1 MKIVVHGGLPFVPVT
16 IRQGSK
22 NLVLKNVL
30 LDTGSAGSI
39 FSSDK
44 LREAGIYPQK
54 DALVRRIIGVGGD
67 EFVVETAVDNITVG
81 HLNLTDFII
90 EAGAMDYNFI
100 IDGIVGFDFLHATG
114 AVIDL
119 NKMEIRAG

>member
-1 MKIVVHGGLPFVPVT
+1 M
-16 IRQGSK
+16 
-22 NLVLKNVL
+22 

-44 LREAGIYPQK
+44 LREADIYPQK
-54 DALVRRIIGVGGD
+54 NALVRRITGVGGD
-67 EFVVETAVDNITVG
+67 EFVVETAVDSIAVG

-90 EAGAMDYNFI
+90 EAGAMDYNFT
-100 IDGIVGFDFLHATG
+100 IDGIIGFGFLHATG

-119 NKMEIRAG
+119 KEMEIREG